1 MTTPAHSRVEC
12 MIAQVCVSM
21 IFNHP
26 LLVPAMM
33 WLPRDVKM
41 VTHVDCL
48 ASCAA
53 CFSLISSPSI
63 RSLLGAVGSWR
74 FTGTVPDIST
84 SIGWSSNREATKSRL
99 GRSQH
104 VFNKISDLTYWL
116 YGCNSAM
123 YTGASKRTIRTLVP
137 SLRSHRMH
145 FESCEELR
153 R

>member
-1 MTTPAHSRVEC
+1 
-12 MIAQVCVSM
+12 
-21 IFNHP
+21 
-26 LLVPAMM
+26 
-33 WLPRDVKM
+33 M
-41 VTHVDCL
+41 VTQVDCL

-74 FTGTVPDIST
+74 LMGTVPDMST
-84 SIGWSSNREATKSRL
+84 SIGWSSKREATKSRL
-99 GRSQH
+99 DIPQCVIWITGRG
-104 VFNKISDLTYWL
+104 LAYWL

-137 SLRSHRMH
+137 SLRSQSMH